1 MLSAIQSI
9 PEKWRKLALFPVLG
23 LGALFLSRAVSSGLY
38 VLLLLPL
45 FIGGITL
52 LFLKQMELFILVILL
67 WNHELFY
74 LVPNALLGGKNFQ
87 GLDYVALFATGLWYF
102 LRDKKP
108 NDGTFNFAV
117 IALILISLMAVIN
130 SFFSGQP
137 LLLGIKAAKSYFLI
151 LFYFVFVART
161 INTKRL
167 FKLVIITGVILSFL
181 NNVQYLFMG
190 KITIFHFSGEMERA
204 GQMRFLIGDYFTIFG
219 PIIAFGEYLK

>member
-1 MLSAIQSI
+1 MLSAIQSLSDN
-9 PEKWRKLALFPVLG
+9 WRKLAIFPVLA
-23 LGALFLSRAVSSGLY
+23 LGALFLSRAIASGLY
-38 VLLLLPL
+38 VFLLLPL
-45 FIGGITL
+45 FIGGVTF
-52 LFLKQMELFILVILL
+52 LFLKQMELFILLILL

-117 IALILISLMAVIN
+117 IALIFISMMAVFN

-151 LFYFVFVART
+151 LFYFVFMARP
-161 INTKRL
+161 INTKKL
-167 FKLVIITGVILSFL
+167 FKLVIITGVILTFL

-190 KITIFHFSGEMERA
+190 KITIFHFSREMKYR
-204 GQMRFLIGDYFTIFG
+204 
-219 PIIAFGEYLK
+219 